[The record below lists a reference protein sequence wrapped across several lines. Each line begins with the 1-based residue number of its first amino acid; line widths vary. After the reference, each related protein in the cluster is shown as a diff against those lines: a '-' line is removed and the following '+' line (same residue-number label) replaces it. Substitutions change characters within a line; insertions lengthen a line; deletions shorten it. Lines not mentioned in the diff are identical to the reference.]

1 MRPFK
6 KGFVLKCAEYGL
18 DKAAAK
24 ELFKKLA
31 GTPNTPAP
39 NAPIP
44 EPEGDWIDNIGK
56 TNNIAATGKATGA
69 TPTPTG
75 PTVAGTPNPKYY
87 KPVPQTNTGK
97 VNTWSA
103 VKQMFGG

>member
-75 PTVAGTPNPKYY
+75 NSQRIGRSLQDGRCQRPPDGKGRGRPDRHGPDLAG
-87 KPVPQTNTGK
+87 
-97 VNTWSA
+97 
-103 VKQMFGG
+103 

>member
-1 MRPFK
+1 MHPFR

-18 DKAAAK
+18 DKPAAK

-31 GTPNTPAP
+31 GTPETP
-39 NAPIP
+39 P
-44 EPEGDWIDNIGK
+44 EPEGDWIDKLK
-56 TNNIAATGKATGA
+56 TSGPSTQATALAKPLPA
-69 TPTPTG
+69 G

-87 KPVPQTNTGK
+87 KPVPQANTGK

-103 VKQMFGG
+103 MKQMFGG